1 MGSKQVHLAY
11 LGLLVLLSM
20 TVYMSYME
28 LGFGNELLAYGFAI
42 LKSLIILIVF
52 MSFSKE
58 SIVSKLYFYMALFGI
73 LLIVVFVM
81 DDLTFRL

>member
-1 MGSKQVHLAY
+1 MGSKSVHLAY

-58 SIVSKLYFYMALFGI
+58 NIVSKLYFYMALFGI

-81 DDLTFRL
+81 DDLVFRV